1 MYRPSLCYKPAAQ
14 QNRTVKSHKL
24 YDENPILTM
33 NPLVT
38 KLGIAALY
46 ITDTSIVRKGQ
57 RVETNVT

>member
-1 MYRPSLCYKPAAQ
+1 
-14 QNRTVKSHKL
+14 
-24 YDENPILTM
+24 M

-46 ITDTSIVRKGQ
+46 IADTSIVRKEQ

>member
-1 MYRPSLCYKPAAQ
+1 
-14 QNRTVKSHKL
+14 
-24 YDENPILTM
+24 M

-38 KLGIAALY
+38 KLDIAALY

>member
-1 MYRPSLCYKPAAQ
+1 
-14 QNRTVKSHKL
+14 
-24 YDENPILTM
+24 M

-38 KLGIAALY
+38 KLGIAAPY